1 MDNIAHTLAG
11 LALADAGLK
20 RRTALGTATLAIGA
34 NLPDVDALVYL
45 FGSGTDALVARRGW
59 THGVLAMVLLPF
71 ALAGL
76 MLLWDRLV
84 RRRRNPALVPAD
96 FRALVLLSAIGI
108 LSHPLLDL
116 LNTYGVRLL
125 MPFSDRWF
133 YGDTLFIVDPWLWL
147 SLAAGVTWSRLRAR
161 RAAGDA
167 AAAARSTRPARV
179 AIALFVAYAAV
190 MAASSRVGREV
201 VRPRLAASDDQAR
214 AAARVMV
221 GPLPATPFRR
231 SVVSDLGGMYELGA
245 LTWSPAPAYARDAVL
260 PSGNAVPGAADAART
275 REGAKF
281 LSWSRFPRYTSERAG
296 DSLRVRISDL
306 RYADERGR
314 GWASVVV
321 TVPAREPI
329 DYAPAAGR

>member
-11 LALADAGLK
+11 LALAEAGLK

-34 NLPDVDALVYL
+34 NLPDIDALVYV

-59 THGVLAMVLLPF
+59 THGILAMALLPF

-76 MLLWDRLV
+76 VLLWDRLV
-84 RRRRNPALVPAD
+84 RRRRNPALPPAD

-125 MPFSDRWF
+125 MPFSGRWF

-147 SLAAGVTWSRLRAR
+147 SLAVGITWSRLRAR

-167 AAAARSTRPARV
+167 AASARAARPARL
-179 AIALFVAYAAV
+179 AISLFVAYAAV
-190 MAASSRVGREV
+190 MAASSRIGREV
-201 VRPRLAASDDQAR
+201 VRPRLAASDERAR
-214 AAARVMV
+214 ASARVMV
-221 GPLPATPFRR
+221 APAPATPFRR
-231 SVVSDLGGMYELGA
+231 AVVSDLGGRYELGA
-245 LTWSPAPAYARDAVL
+245 LTWSPAPVYAPRSVI
-260 PSGNAVPGAADAART
+260 PSGHEVPGAAEAART

-281 LSWSRFPRYTSERAG
+281 LVWSRFPRYTSERAG
-296 DSLRVRISDL
+296 DSVRVRISDL

-321 TVPAREPI
+321 TVPAREPME
-329 DYAPAAGR
+329 YAPAEAR